1 MSEET
6 SLVHRPVRSGA
17 LLLSLA
23 ALQFLVV
30 LLAVEMRYPS
40 YSFSRDTILSL
51 GGSSSPWALA
61 FNLSLIAF
69 GLLGVFGLLLIAS
82 AFDSRPSRGL
92 AFLVMLAGAIGLV
105 GMGTFPE
112 TAFAFRGTA
121 LHVSTYVVIVA
132 AIAGLFLLS
141 FAMLRTERWRVSR
154 PYTVLTAIL
163 MLAGAVLLGTG
174 FHLGFG
180 VGSLDWVVVGPG
192 LLWPIVEGA
201 HIARLHRYAPG
212 LLVKA
217 SSA

>member
-154 PYTVLTAIL
+154 PYTGTDGDPDARWGGPSRNGIPPRVRCR
-163 MLAGAVLLGTG
+163 LAGLAGR
-174 FHLGFG
+174 
-180 VGSLDWVVVGPG
+180 GPR
-192 LLWPIVEGA
+192 PTVA
-201 HIARLHRYAPG
+201 DR
-212 LLVKA
+212 
-217 SSA
+217 